1 MGQIQ
6 SAINGAVSSIVG
18 ATVAG
23 ELKTQRETKALASDV
38 GKVADLIEDY
48 KKSEDA
54 FIDNTKK
61 MTAPMRQNSE
71 LSNLTTEQYADMAK
85 KNNPEVL
92 KADKAL
98 QREYDNIMTW
108 KNRIQTRLDS
118 LKRRNAHD
126 LDLEIS
132 IKDANKRISAVE
144 ASRGNVWDRVRRNAG
159 EFNNQ
164 EGGQQ

>member
-6 SAINGAVSSIVG
+6 NAISGAISAAVG
-18 ATVAG
+18 AQVAG
-23 ELKTQRETKALASDV
+23 ELKTQREANSLVSDV
-38 GKVADLIEDY
+38 GKVAGLIEDY
-48 KKSEDA
+48 KKSEDTFVEDA
-54 FIDNTKK
+54 KK

-71 LSNLTTEQYADMAK
+71 LSNLSAEQFADMAK
-85 KNNPEVL
+85 KNNSEVL

-108 KNRIQTRLDS
+108 KNRIQERLDY
-118 LKRRNAHD
+118 LKFRNAHN
-126 LDLEIS
+126 LDLEVAV
-132 IKDANKRISAVE
+132 KDANKRISAVE